1 MIFALT
7 NAVQDRIKKDSKAGS
22 GRSWPVLGA
31 DGAKEAAFTLL
42 LQQVDALSDSP
53 VHKLEDWLYTE
64 EGLEQELYDIRPDD
78 RNPATYLEADLFF
91 VHLRKEEGRNILY
104 FAHQATALTIGFQLG
119 SHKLRNGRKSLL
131 EIFYTGMRRLG
142 YSADDLEAYFTY
154 SPLSAFT
161 TTGDPSRRSW
171 MNSILGEYYFR
182 SSHVAVGKRLLE
194 RDNFLYNENE
204 TYLWRKK
211 ISWSRPP
218 IDMFNEFF
226 FEVTGIKPK
235 RSIPAYSVQVRLLDE
250 LEAEQAERGGILGA
264 GQNRIYIEDLPWRRF
279 LIPAMVSCADLS
291 EVIMA
296 CFGLLNYHW
305 TKYVLREE
313 AALPENELLIFESQD
328 FEESIGM
335 ELYIREDQPEET
347 MPTFLDQGNSSI
359 GVLYTNRDM
368 YQFWQYDFGDNF
380 WFEIEAIETSSLD
393 RFAVE
398 YIDGGGDAPPTDVGG
413 YGGFADFKE
422 ALRTPADEENA
433 DHIRWAVEVVY
444 WHPYDAEVIRD
455 YLEKVNPI
463 GWIRFSSFEFNSWA
477 FKRDT
482 AAILGKLKVPR
493 VED

>member
-78 RNPATYLEADLFF
+78 INPATYLEADLFF

-142 YSADDLEAYFTY
+142 YSADDLEVYFTH

-182 SSHVAVGKRLLE
+182 SSQVAVGKRLLE
-194 RDNFLYNENE
+194 RDNFLYNENK

-218 IDMFNEFF
+218 IEMFNEFF

-235 RSIPAYSVQVRLLDE
+235 RSIPAYSVQVR
-250 LEAEQAERGGILGA
+250 
-264 GQNRIYIEDLPWRRF
+264 F
-279 LIPAMVSCADLS
+279 
-291 EVIMA
+291 
-296 CFGLLNYHW
+296 
-305 TKYVLREE
+305 
-313 AALPENELLIFESQD
+313 
-328 FEESIGM
+328 
-335 ELYIREDQPEET
+335 
-347 MPTFLDQGNSSI
+347 
-359 GVLYTNRDM
+359 
-368 YQFWQYDFGDNF
+368 
-380 WFEIEAIETSSLD
+380 
-393 RFAVE
+393 
-398 YIDGGGDAPPTDVGG
+398 
-413 YGGFADFKE
+413 
-422 ALRTPADEENA
+422 
-433 DHIRWAVEVVY
+433 
-444 WHPYDAEVIRD
+444 
-455 YLEKVNPI
+455 
-463 GWIRFSSFEFNSWA
+463 
-477 FKRDT
+477 
-482 AAILGKLKVPR
+482 
-493 VED
+493 